1 MAELLRQ
8 LPEGHRLWVRGLGRS
23 MWPLL
28 RSGDAIQVLRC
39 GAEAVAPG
47 DLAVLV
53 RADGGLTAHLV
64 TGKAPLRTASFLGV
78 EDAPAELLG
87 RVVRVRTR
95 GLVLPVP
102 VLARPLLRT
111 AQRVGTAVSRGPL
124 WRGARRLSRWWLD
137 RK

>member
-28 RSGDAIQVLRC
+28 RSGDSIQVRRC
-39 GAEAVAPG
+39 GAERVAPG
-47 DLAVLV
+47 DLVVLA

-64 TGKAPLRTASFLGV
+64 TGMDPLRTASFLGW
-78 EDAPAELLG
+78 EDASAELLG
-87 RVVRVRTR
+87 RVVRIRTR

-102 VLARPLLRT
+102 VLARPLLRA
-111 AQRVGTAVSRGPL
+111 AQRLGTA
-124 WRGARRLSRWWLD
+124 ARRLTREWVA
-137 RK
+137 RG